1 MLKGSK
7 SWFVFYPIRQ
17 MTKSGI
23 VAAYASHGMLIIN
36 RCKEEI
42 FKTNEFKAGINFI
55 SELDKKYNHNFQKI
69 SNECFKY
76 YKKNSLFKTAGLI
89 INYLKKNSYK

>member
-1 MLKGSK
+1 
-7 SWFVFYPIRQ
+7 

-23 VAAYASHGMLIIN
+23 VAAYASHMLIIN

-55 SELDKKYNHNFQKI
+55 SELDKKYNHNFQK
-69 SNECFKY
+69 
-76 YKKNSLFKTAGLI
+76 
-89 INYLKKNSYK
+89 